1 MKKVLFS
8 FLSIIILGSLF
19 YKELQIKGAN
29 LISPGKLSLSHAQI
43 DKSGKCDACHTR
55 GKQIDTEKCLACHK
69 EIEERKETHSG
80 FHGKTTK
87 ECINCHTEHYGRSTD
102 ITYFD
107 EKHFDHSVTGWTL
120 EGIHKKLQCQACH
133 SKKNYLNGKKNYL
146 MVSAECVFCHQK
158 DDIHHGE
165 NGRDCAECHNQD
177 SFKVD

>member
-8 FLSIIILGSLF
+8 LLSIIILGSLF
-19 YKELQIKGAN
+19 YKGLQTKWAN
-29 LISPGKLSLSHAQI
+29 LVSPGELSLSHAKI
-43 DKSGKCDACHTR
+43 DKSGNCNACHAR

-69 EIEERKETHSG
+69 EIKEKRETHSG

-107 EKHFDHSVTGWTL
+107 EKHFDHSVTGWKL
-120 EGIHKKLQCQACH
+120 EGIHKKLQCQTCH
-133 SKKNYLNGKKNYL
+133 GKKNYL
-146 MVSAECVFCHQK
+146 MVSGECVHCHQS

-165 NGRDCAECHNQD
+165 NGRDCVECHNQD
-177 SFKVD
+177 SFKVE